1 MTASEPMD
9 QSRAEARRAWL
20 VRVRERIDEDASAPL
35 WRAAQVFRA
44 LSLVYAVGF
53 QIAVNDSLERPR
65 VTLALFTV
73 LIAWSV
79 ACGVAYLVGF
89 GRNWLWVGAEIAVTV
104 GLLFS
109 TSLVASDEWI
119 ADNQAWPT
127 TLWACNAIISAAIL
141 GGATGGAL
149 TGVLVWVSSITVKG
163 DVNLDFGRN
172 AQLIQLLFLGL
183 VVGWAAT
190 SGRRNH
196 ELLTQA
202 ARYAA
207 AGEERD
213 RLARHVH
220 DGVLQVLALISRRGR
235 EIGGDTAELAEL
247 AGEQERAL
255 RAFLTERADEDR
267 DYADATA
274 RAAADRVDLAV
285 LLRRHSAADVSVSTP
300 REAVSVPSQV
310 GAEIDGAVLN
320 ALDNVIRHAGP
331 GARAFVLLEDLGDEL
346 VISIR
351 DDGVG
356 IEPGR
361 LDEAAADGRLGVAQA
376 IVGRIEALGGRVEL
390 DSTPGAGTDWE
401 LTVPVHDDKI
411 RRDEEQ
417 A

>member
-1 MTASEPMD
+1 MD